1 MQFRTFSFLPLSS
14 VLLLGCFTS
23 AGSMAASPLPTAVKS
38 ASDLPSDPT
47 VDQEADKEASRYFFG
62 LRGGVSLMGLTDTA
76 TIAGVSSSS
85 DDADANGFW
94 GVDIGYYTPEGRS
107 RLYYSF
113 ERHVAES
120 QYPSSGLKYDNIA
133 NLNLLGTDYF
143 FLYHKDFS
151 PYVGLHF
158 GYASVS
164 SDSGYQGDYKT
175 SGFVIGMQTGL
186 AWRVS
191 SDMTVEAGFRHTVL
205 PSKLKTWQGQDES
218 GNSINFE
225 SQQRGVSSLFL
236 AANYRY

>member
-1 MQFRTFSFLPLSS
+1 MQFRTFSFLPFSS
-14 VLLLGCFTS
+14 VLLFGCLTS
-23 AGSMAASPLPTAVKS
+23 AGSIAATPQPTAAKAV
-38 ASDLPSDPT
+38 ADLPSGQEA
-47 VDQEADKEASRYFFG
+47 DQEADKEASRYFFG

-120 QYPSSGLKYDNIA
+120 QFPSSGLKYDNIA

-143 FLYHKDFS
+143 FLYNKDFS

-164 SDSGYQGDYKT
+164 SDSSYHGDYKT

-191 SDMTVEAGFRHTVL
+191 TDMTVEAGFRHTVL
-205 PSKLKTWQGQDES
+205 PSKLKNWQGQDDQ
-218 GNSINFE
+218 GNTVNFE
-225 SQQRGVSSLFL
+225 SQQSGVSSLFL

>member
-1 MQFRTFSFLPLSS
+1 MQFRTFSFLPFSS
-14 VLLLGCFTS
+14 VLLLGCLTS
-23 AGSMAASPLPTAVKS
+23 VGAIAATSQPTAAKAV
-38 ASDLPSDPT
+38 SDLPSGE
-47 VDQEADKEASRYFFG
+47 VANQEAEQEASRYFFG

-76 TIAGVSSSS
+76 TIASVTESAK
-85 DDADANGFW
+85 DAGASGFW
-94 GVDIGYYTPEGRS
+94 GLDLGYYTPEGRS
-107 RLYYSF
+107 RIYYSF
-113 ERHVAES
+113 ERHTEES
-120 QYPSSGLKYDNIA
+120 QFPSSGLKYDNIA

-143 FLYHKDFS
+143 FLYNKDFS

-164 SDSGYQGDYKT
+164 SDSSYQGDYKA

-191 SDMTVEAGFRHTVL
+191 ADATVEAGFRHTVL
-205 PSKLKTWQGQDES
+205 PSKLKNWQGQDDQ
-218 GNSINFE
+218 GNTVNFE